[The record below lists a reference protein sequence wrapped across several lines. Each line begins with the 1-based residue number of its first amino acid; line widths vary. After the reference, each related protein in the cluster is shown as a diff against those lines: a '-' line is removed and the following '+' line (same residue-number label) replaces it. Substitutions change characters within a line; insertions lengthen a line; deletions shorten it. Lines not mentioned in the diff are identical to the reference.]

1 MMASHDPVLRAF
13 RDEFVGLRTLADK
26 AIEQLDDDAL
36 FARLDCEANSV
47 ALLMKH
53 VGGNLR
59 SRWTD
64 VFTADGEKPD
74 RRRDEEFER
83 SESDTRLTIA
93 AAWNAGWG
101 GVLKT
106 LDGLCDGDLE
116 RPVAI
121 RGEAMPLS
129 RALTRSLAHTAGHV
143 HQIVLLS
150 KHLRGGSWRTLSIPR
165 RRLENA
171 GSHQGY

>member
-1 MMASHDPVLRAF
+1 MASERALVQAFQDEFLALRA
-13 RDEFVGLRTLADK
+13 LADK
-26 AIEQLDDDAL
+26 AVEQLDDDAL
-36 FARLDCEANSV
+36 FAQLDTEANSV

-64 VFTADGEKPD
+64 VFTTDGEKPD

-101 GVLKT
+101 VVLKT

-121 RGEAMPLS
+121 RGESMPLS

-150 KHLRGGSWRTLSIPR
+150 KQLCGASWRTVSIPK

-171 GSHQGY
+171 GSYQGY

>member
-1 MMASHDPVLRAF
+1 MASGHGVIQVF
-13 RDEFVGLRTLADK
+13 RDEFLALRALAEK

-36 FARLDCEANSV
+36 FAQLDADANSV

-64 VFTADGEKPD
+64 VFTSDGEKPD
-74 RRRDEEFER
+74 RHRDEEFER
-83 SESDTRLTIA
+83 RESDTRVTIKT
-93 AAWNAGWG
+93 AWNTGWAA
-101 GVLKT
+101 VLET
-106 LDGLCDGDLE
+106 LDRIDDRDLS
-116 RPVAI
+116 RPVVI
-121 RGEAMPLS
+121 RRQTMPLS

-150 KHLRGGSWRTLSIPR
+150 KHWRGVSWTTLSIPR
-165 RRLENA
+165 GRLEVR
-171 GSHQGY
+171 

>member
-1 MMASHDPVLRAF
+1 MASEHGVVRAF
-13 RDEFVGLRTLADK
+13 RDEFVALRALADK
-26 AIEQLDDDAL
+26 AIEQVDDDA
-36 FARLDCEANSV
+36 FFVQLDEDANSI

-83 SESDTRLTIA
+83 GASDTRLTIGTT
-93 AAWNAGWG
+93 WNAGWAA
-101 GVLKT
+101 VLQT
-106 LDGLCDGDLE
+106 LDLLRDGDLE
-116 RPVAI
+116 RPVVI
-121 RGEAMPLS
+121 REQTMPLS

-150 KHLRGGSWRTLSIPR
+150 KHWRGPSWRTLSIPR
-165 RRLENA
+165 RRPEEA
-171 GSHQGY
+171 R